1 MKEIDNIV
9 RILEETRRAISDND
23 PYRIKRLSSQ
33 TIHSAAV
40 YQDMDNIM
48 VAVLVYALSKIMERD
63 HYREMQGWN
72 EFYKAMLKNIDSAI
86 IALEKDDLERFR
98 TAVGKIRGDVEK
110 ISSNLKS
117 YMRDVFYKA
126 EVNKASKLYEH
137 GLSLEQTSHL
147 LGVSLWDLSSYVG
160 QSTISEA
167 NANITMP
174 VKQRIKIAED
184 FFG

>member
-9 RILEETRRAISDND
+9 RILEETRRAISEND
-23 PYRIKRLSSQ
+23 PYRMKRLSNQ

-48 VAVLVYALSKIMERD
+48 VAVLVYALSKVMERD
-63 HYREMQGWN
+63 HYREMPGWN
-72 EFYKAMLKNIDSAI
+72 EFYKAMLKNLDSAI
-86 IALEKDDLERFR
+86 FALEKDDVERFR
-98 TAVGKIRGDVEK
+98 TSVGKVRGDIEK
-110 ISSNLKS
+110 ISSSLKS
-117 YMRDVFYKA
+117 YIRDVFYKA

-167 NANITMP
+167 HANVSLPI
-174 VKQRIKIAED
+174 KQRIKIAEEI
-184 FFG
+184 FS